1 MEQEA
6 PAGWE
11 FFDSVD
17 FPTDHID
24 DPMGRPRVRHV
35 VTAVVV
41 GHEGAAWLPRLSEA
55 LWALNPRPDRL
66 IAVDTGSTD
75 ETAELLAAM
84 PGVEPVVS
92 VSARTGFGVAVARGL
107 ETHGFAPIP
116 SAVGPYGDDGHMP
129 VVEWLWLLHDDCAP
143 APRALEQL
151 LLQATMSPKT
161 GVWGPKLR
169 LWPRDRELLEVGV
182 TTSLGGRRDT
192 GIENGELDQGQHD
205 QPRNVLAVSSAGML
219 VRRDV
224 WEALRGFDPRLPMFR
239 DDIDFGW
246 RASRA
251 GYQVGVAPDAV
262 VYHAQ
267 AAATGERALAGTRR
281 HAYQLDRAH
290 AYYTVL
296 ANAPGKLLPLLMLRF
311 LLGTLMRSVWFLLG
325 KTPSGAVD
333 EWTALLGTL
342 LAGGWTQARK
352 NRRKLDKVP
361 YEDIKGLFSRS
372 VHALRHNLEE
382 TTSTISERIREA
394 WADEPEEQVVTT
406 ARRAKSTARVA
417 VDQPRWR
424 RQLIRRPFL
433 VAWVVLAIGAVISAR
448 DLIGGGVLRSQLL
461 LPAHENLSALW
472 HAAAAAPP
480 GVTPPA
486 WLAQFWAFSAVLFGP
501 TGATNILL
509 LGAVPLAGLAAWAL
523 LRAFVVDRMARA
535 WGATAYGLAVFTNGA
550 ITQGR
555 LGTCVAAIVL
565 PLLGAAVHTVAR
577 RRRVV
582 VQGSWRAAWFAGICL
597 AVLIAFTPA
606 LGLLVAV
613 ILAVGGVFGLGWRR
627 QGRQLVFSVVL
638 GLLLVLPWT
647 IDLVRHP
654 WKLGQ
659 EAGGPPTTA
668 IGPGDSLPHLL
679 TGTPI
684 GAPTP
689 WWFAVPLILV
699 ALLSLLRSSR
709 QRYELLGWFAAL
721 AGLTGTLISSRLG
734 GGSGPLMFLMT
745 AGWVIAVAV
754 AWDSVGKSTE
764 IIVQG
769 VLGIVLLTSVVTAG
783 FWLVRGTDGPLWR
796 GPAQDLPAYLVSAQD
811 PPDDQSILV
820 VRKSPGGQMRFSL
833 VKDGGPRMGSLEAAP
848 TSAQSKPITDVLATL
863 GGGGSGEEGRQLAG
877 LAIDYVYLPGPV
889 DPTLQAT
896 LDSLPGLTRASADDG
911 DASWLV
917 DRSKIEGKTPL
928 VDQTHSVWRFF
939 GLLAWIIALVF
950 CLPTVRRTVAVPQG
964 THARRDPR

>member
-92 VSARTGFGVAVARGL
+92 VSARTGFGTAVARGL
-107 ETHGFAPIP
+107 EAVGFAPIP

-129 VVEWLWLLHDDCAP
+129 VIEWLWLLHDDCAP
-143 APRALEQL
+143 APKALEKL
-151 LLQATMSPKT
+151 LLQATISPDI

-182 TTSLGGRRDT
+182 STSLGGRRDT

-224 WEALRGFDPRLPMFR
+224 WEALHGFDPRLPMFR

-251 GYQVGVAPDAV
+251 GFQVGVAPDAV
-262 VYHAQ
+262 IYHAQ

-296 ANAPGKLLPLLMLRF
+296 ANAPGRLLPLLILRF
-311 LLGTLMRSVWFLLG
+311 LLGTVMRSVWFLLG

-352 NRRKLDKVP
+352 NRRNLDRVP
-361 YEDIKGLFSRS
+361 YDDIKGLFSRS

-382 TTSTISERIREA
+382 TTGTISERIREA

-417 VDQPRWR
+417 TDKPRWR

-433 VAWVVLAIGAVISAR
+433 VAWVFLAIGALISAR
-448 DLIGGGVLRSQLL
+448 SLIGGGVLRSHLL
-461 LPAHENLSALW
+461 LPVHESLGALW
-472 HAAAAAPP
+472 HAAASGPP

-486 WLAQFWAFSAVLFGP
+486 WLAQFWAFSTVMFGP
-501 TGATNILL
+501 TGAVNLLL
-509 LGAVPLAGLAAWAL
+509 LGAVPLAALAAWAM
-523 LRAFVVDRMARA
+523 LRAFVVDRVARA
-535 WGATAYGLAVFTNGA
+535 WGAVAYGLAVFTNGA
-550 ITQGR
+550 VTQGR

-582 VQGSWRAAWFAGICL
+582 VQGSWRAAWFAGICQ
-597 AVLIAFTPA
+597 AVLFAFTPA
-606 LGLLVAV
+606 LGLLISV
-613 ILAVGGVFGLGWRR
+613 ILVLGAVFGLGWRR

-647 IDLVRHP
+647 IQLVLHP
-654 WKLGQ
+654 SRLGQ
-659 EAGGPPTTA
+659 EAGGPPTA
-668 IGPGDSLPHLL
+668 AVGPGDSLQHLL

-684 GAPTP
+684 GGPTP
-689 WWFAVPLILV
+689 WWFAVPLIVV
-699 ALLSLLRSSR
+699 ALVSLLRQSR

-721 AGLTGTLISSRLG
+721 AGLAATLVASRLG

-745 AGWVIAVAV
+745 AGWVVAVAV

-764 IIVQG
+764 VIVQG
-769 VLGIVLLTSVVTAG
+769 VLGIVLVTTIVTGG
-783 FWLVRGTDGPLWR
+783 FWLVRGMDGPLWR
-796 GPAQDLPAYLVSAQD
+796 GPAQDLPAYLVSGQD
-811 PPDDQSILV
+811 PPENQSILV
-820 VRKSPGGQMRFSL
+820 VRKAPEGEMRFSL

-848 TSAQSKPITDVLATL
+848 TAAQTKPITDVLSTL
-863 GGGGSGEEGRQLAG
+863 GGGGTGEEGRQLAG
-877 LAIDYVYLPGPV
+877 LAIDYVYLPAPV
-889 DPTLQAT
+889 DLTLQST
-896 LDSLPGLTRASADDG
+896 LDSLPGLTRASANDN
-911 DASWLV
+911 DAAWQV
-917 DRSKIEGKTPL
+917 DRSKVPGASPL
-928 VDQTHSVWRFF
+928 QDQTHSLWRVL
-939 GLLAWIIALVF
+939 GLIGWIIALIF
-950 CLPTVRRTVAVPQG
+950 CLPTVRRTVAVPHG
-964 THARRDPR
+964 THARRDR

>member
-17 FPTDHID
+17 FPTGHTD

-92 VSARTGFGVAVARGL
+92 VSARTGFGAAVARGI
-107 ETHGFAPIP
+107 EAVGFAPIP

-143 APRALEQL
+143 APNALEKL
-151 LLQATMSPKT
+151 LLQATMSPGT

-192 GIENGELDQGQHD
+192 GIEAGELDQGQHD
-205 QPRNVLAVSSAGML
+205 QLRNVLAVSSAGML

-224 WEALRGFDPRLPMFR
+224 WEALHGFDPRLPMFR

-251 GYQVGVAPDAV
+251 GYKVGVAPDAV

-281 HAYQLDRAH
+281 HAYQLDRSH

-296 ANAPGKLLPLLMLRF
+296 ANAPAKLLPLLILRF
-311 LLGTLMRSVWFLLG
+311 LLGTIVRSVWFIIG

-352 NRRKLDKVP
+352 NRRSLDRVP
-361 YEDIKGLFSRS
+361 YDDIKGLFTRS

-433 VAWVVLAIGAVISAR
+433 VAWVFLALGSFVAAR
-448 DLIGGGVLRSQLL
+448 SLIGSGVLRSNLL
-461 LPAHENLSALW
+461 LPPHESLGSLW

-480 GVTPPA
+480 DVTPPA
-486 WLAQFWAFSAVLFGP
+486 WLAQFWAFSTVMFGP
-501 TGATNILL
+501 SGATNLLL

-523 LRAFVVDRMARA
+523 LRAFVVDRVARA
-535 WGATAYGLAVFTNGA
+535 WGASAYGLAVFTNGA
-550 ITQGR
+550 ISQGR

-582 VQGSWRAAWFAGICL
+582 IQGSWRAAWFAGICQ
-597 AVLIAFTPA
+597 AVLFAFTPA
-606 LGLLVAV
+606 LGLLVSLSLVLGAV
-613 ILAVGGVFGLGWRR
+613 LGLGWRR

-647 IDLVRHP
+647 IELVLHP
-654 WKLGQ
+654 SRLGQ
-659 EAGGPPTTA
+659 EAGGPPTA
-668 IGPGDSLPHLL
+668 AVGPGDSLPHLL

-684 GAPTP
+684 GAPVP
-689 WWFAVPLILV
+689 WWVVVPLILV
-699 ALLSLLRSSR
+699 ALLSLLRESR

-721 AGLTGTLISSRLG
+721 SGLAATLVASRLG

-745 AGWVIAVAV
+745 AGWIIAVTV
-754 AWDSVGKSTE
+754 AWDSVGRSTQL
-764 IIVQG
+764 IVQG
-769 VLGIVLLTSVVTAG
+769 VLGVVLVTTLVTAG
-783 FWLVRGTDGPLWR
+783 FWLVRGADGPLWR
-796 GPAQDLPAYLVSAQD
+796 GPAQDLPAYLISAQD
-811 PPDDQSILV
+811 PPQDASILV
-820 VRKSPGGQMRFSL
+820 VRKDASSPMRYSL

-848 TSAQSKPITDVLATL
+848 KPEQAEPITDVLSTL
-863 GGGGSGEEGRQLAG
+863 GGGGTGEEGRQLAG
-877 LAIDYVYLPGPV
+877 LAIDYVYLPAPV

-896 LDSLPGLTRASADDG
+896 LDSLPGLTRASAADG
-911 DASWLV
+911 DAAWLV
-917 DRSKIEGKTPL
+917 DRSENKGTTPL
-928 VDQTHSVWRFF
+928 VDETHSVWRVL
-939 GLLAWIIALVF
+939 GIIAWIIALIF
-950 CLPTVRRTVAVPQG
+950 CLPTVRRTVAVPHG
-964 THARRDPR
+964 THARRDR

>member
-1 MEQEA
+1 
-6 PAGWE
+6 
-11 FFDSVD
+11 
-17 FPTDHID
+17 
-24 DPMGRPRVRHV
+24 
-35 VTAVVV
+35 
-41 GHEGAAWLPRLSEA
+41 
-55 LWALNPRPDRL
+55 
-66 IAVDTGSTD
+66 
-75 ETAELLAAM
+75 
-84 PGVEPVVS
+84 
-92 VSARTGFGVAVARGL
+92 
-107 ETHGFAPIP
+107 
-116 SAVGPYGDDGHMP
+116 
-129 VVEWLWLLHDDCAP
+129 
-143 APRALEQL
+143 
-151 LLQATMSPKT
+151 
-161 GVWGPKLR
+161 
-169 LWPRDRELLEVGV
+169 
-182 TTSLGGRRDT
+182 
-192 GIENGELDQGQHD
+192 
-205 QPRNVLAVSSAGML
+205 ML

-224 WEALRGFDPRLPMFR
+224 WEALHGFDPRLPMFR

-251 GYQVGVAPDAV
+251 GYRVGVAPDAV

-281 HAYQLDRAH
+281 HAYQLDRSH

-296 ANAPGKLLPLLMLRF
+296 ANAPGKLLPLLILRF
-311 LLGTLMRSVWFLLG
+311 LLGTILRSVWFLLG

-352 NRRKLDKVP
+352 DRRSLDRVP
-361 YEDIKGLFSRS
+361 YDDIKSLFSRS

-433 VAWVVLAIGAVISAR
+433 IAWVFLALGAVVAAR
-448 DLIGGGVLRSQLL
+448 SLIGGGVLRSNLL
-461 LPAHENLSALW
+461 LPPHETLGALW
-472 HAAAAAPP
+472 HAASAAPP

-486 WLAQFWAFSAVLFGP
+486 WLGQFWAFSTVMFGP
-501 TGATNILL
+501 SGATNLLL
-509 LGAVPLAGLAAWAL
+509 LGAVPLAGLAAWVL
-523 LRAFVVDRMARA
+523 LRAFVVDRVARA
-535 WGATAYGLAVFTNGA
+535 WGASAYGLAVFTNGA

-577 RRRVV
+577 RRRVII
-582 VQGSWRAAWFAGICL
+582 QGSWRAAWFAGICQ
-597 AVLIAFTPA
+597 AVLFAFTPA
-606 LGLLVAV
+606 LGLLVSVSLVLGA
-613 ILAVGGVFGLGWRR
+613 LVGHGSRR
-627 QGRQLVFSVVL
+627 QTRQLVFSVVL

-647 IDLVRHP
+647 IQLVLHP
-654 WKLGQ
+654 SRLGQ
-659 EAGGPPTTA
+659 EAGGPPTAA

-689 WWFAVPLILV
+689 WWFVVPLILV
-699 ALLSLLRSSR
+699 ALISLLRESR

-721 AGLTGTLISSRLG
+721 AGLAATLVASRLG

-745 AGWVIAVAV
+745 AGWIVAVTV
-754 AWDSVGKSTE
+754 AWDSVGRTTE

-769 VLGIVLLTSVVTAG
+769 VLGIVLVTTIVTAG
-783 FWLVRGTDGPLWR
+783 FWLVRGADGPLWR
-796 GPAQDLPAYLVSAQD
+796 GPAQDLPAYLISAQG
-811 PPDDQSILV
+811 PPEDASILV
-820 VRKSPGGQMRFSL
+820 VRKDPNSPMRYSL

-848 TSAQSKPITDVLATL
+848 KPEQTKPITEVLSTL
-863 GGGGSGEEGRQLAG
+863 GGGGTGEEGRQLAG
-877 LAIDYVYLPGPV
+877 LAIDYVYLPAPV

-911 DASWLV
+911 DAAWLV
-917 DRSKIEGKTPL
+917 DRSTIEGSTPL
-928 VDQTHSVWRFF
+928 TDDTHDVWRIL
-939 GLLAWIIALVF
+939 GLIGWIIALVF
-950 CLPTVRRTVAVPQG
+950 CLPTVRRTVAVPHG
-964 THARRDPR
+964 THARRDR

>member
-75 ETAELLAAM
+75 ETAELLASM

-92 VSARTGFGVAVARGL
+92 LSARTGFGTAVARGV
-107 ETHGFAPIP
+107 ETVGFAPIP
-116 SAVGPYGDDGHMP
+116 SPYGPYGDDAHMP

-143 APRALEQL
+143 APKALEKL
-151 LLQATMSPKT
+151 LLQATIAPEV
-161 GVWGPKLR
+161 GIWGPKLR
-169 LWPRDRELLEVGV
+169 LWPRDRDLLEVGV

-192 GIENGELDQGQHD
+192 GIEIGELDQGQHD
-205 QPRNVLAVSSAGML
+205 QPRSVLAVSSAGML

-224 WEALRGFDPRLPMFR
+224 WESLKGFDPRLPMFR

-251 GYQVGVAPDAV
+251 GFQVGVAPDAV

-296 ANAPGKLLPLLMLRF
+296 ANAPGKLLPILILRF
-311 LLGTLMRSVWFLLG
+311 LLGTILRSVWFLIG

-352 NRRKLDKVP
+352 DRRNLDKVP
-361 YEDIKGLFSRS
+361 YDEIKGLFSRS

-406 ARRAKSTARVA
+406 ARRAKTTARVA

-424 RQLIRRPFL
+424 RQLMRRPFL
-433 VAWVVLAIGAVISAR
+433 VAWVVLALGTFIAAR
-448 DLIGGGVLRSQLL
+448 SLIGSGVLRSNLL
-461 LPAHENLSALW
+461 LPAHENLAALW
-472 HAAAAAPP
+472 HAAASAPP

-486 WLAQFWAFSAVLFGP
+486 WLAQFWAFSTVMFGP
-501 TGATNILL
+501 SGATNVLL
-509 LGAVPLAGLAAWAL
+509 LGAIPLAALAAWAL
-523 LRAFVVDRMARA
+523 LRAFIVNRGARA
-535 WGATAYGLAVFTNGA
+535 WGATAYGIAVFTNGA

-555 LGTCVAAIVL
+555 IGTVVAAIVL
-565 PLLGAAVHTVAR
+565 PLLGAAAHTVAR

-582 VQGSWRAAWFAGICL
+582 IQGSWRAAWFAGICQAIL
-597 AVLIAFTPA
+597 FAFTPA
-606 LGLLVAV
+606 IGLLVAV
-613 ILAVGGVFGLGWRR
+613 TLAVGGVLGLGWRR

-647 IDLVRHP
+647 IQLVLHP
-654 WKLGQ
+654 SLLGQ
-659 EAGGPPTTA
+659 EAGGRPTTA

-679 TGTPI
+679 TGTPV
-684 GAPTP
+684 GGPTP

-699 ALLSLLRSSR
+699 ALVSLLRESR
-709 QRYELLGWFAAL
+709 QRYELLGWFVAL
-721 AGLTGTLISSRLG
+721 VGLVGTLVASRLG

-745 AGWVIAVAV
+745 AGWVIAIAV
-754 AWDSVGKSTE
+754 AWDSIGKTSE
-764 IIVQG
+764 LLVQA
-769 VLGIVLLTSVVTAG
+769 VLGIVLVTTIATAG
-783 FWLVRGTDGPLWR
+783 FWLVRGVDGPLWR
-796 GPAQDLPAYLVSAQD
+796 GPVQDLPAYLVSAQD
-811 PPDDQSILV
+811 APTNDSILV
-820 VRKSPGGQMRFSL
+820 VRKAPGGPMRYSL
-833 VKDGGPRMGSLEAAP
+833 VKDGGPRMGSVEAAP
-848 TSAQSKPITDVLATL
+848 KPAQVKPITDVLSTL
-863 GGGGSGEEGRQLAG
+863 GGGGSGEEGRQLAA
-877 LAIDYVYLPGPV
+877 LAVDYVYLPAPV
-889 DPTLQAT
+889 DPTLQST
-896 LDSLPGLTRASADDG
+896 LDSLPGLTRASANEG

-917 DRSKIEGKTPL
+917 DRSNGDGKSPL
-928 VDQTHSVWRFF
+928 GDVTHTLWRIL
-939 GLLAWIIALVF
+939 GLIAWIIALIF
-950 CLPTVRRTVAVPQG
+950 CLPTVRRTVAVPHG
-964 THARRDPR
+964 THARRDR

>member
-75 ETAELLAAM
+75 ETAELLASM

-92 VSARTGFGVAVARGL
+92 VSARTGFGTAVARGV
-107 ETHGFAPIP
+107 ETVGFAPIP
-116 SAVGPYGDDGHMP
+116 SPYGPYGDDGHMP

-143 APRALEQL
+143 APKALEKL
-151 LLQATMSPKT
+151 LLQATIAPEV
-161 GVWGPKLR
+161 GIWGPKLR
-169 LWPRDRELLEVGV
+169 LWPRDRDLLEVGV

-224 WEALRGFDPRLPMFR
+224 WESLKGFDPRLPMFR

-251 GYQVGVAPDAV
+251 GFQVGVAPDAV

-296 ANAPGKLLPLLMLRF
+296 ANAPGKLLSILILRF
-311 LLGTLMRSVWFLLG
+311 LLGTILRSVWFLIG

-352 NRRKLDKVP
+352 DRRNLDKVP
-361 YEDIKGLFSRS
+361 YDDIKGLFSRS

-406 ARRAKSTARVA
+406 ARRAKTTARVA

-424 RQLIRRPFL
+424 RQLMRRPFL
-433 VAWVVLAIGAVISAR
+433 VAWVVLALGTFIAAR
-448 DLIGGGVLRSQLL
+448 SLIGSGVLRSNLL
-461 LPAHENLSALW
+461 LPAHENLAALW
-472 HAAAAAPP
+472 HAAASAPT

-486 WLAQFWAFSAVLFGP
+486 WLGQFWALSAVMFGP
-501 TGATNILL
+501 SGATNVLL
-509 LGAVPLAGLAAWAL
+509 LGAIPLAALAAWAL
-523 LRAFVVDRMARA
+523 LRAFIVDRGARA
-535 WGATAYGLAVFTNGA
+535 WGASAYGIAVFTNGA

-555 LGTCVAAIVL
+555 IGTVVAAIML

-582 VQGSWRAAWFAGICL
+582 IQGSWRAAWFAGICQAIL
-597 AVLIAFTPA
+597 FAFTPA
-606 LGLLVAV
+606 IGLIVAV
-613 ILAVGGVFGLGWRR
+613 TLAVGGVLGLGWRR

-638 GLLLVLPWT
+638 GLVLVLPWT
-647 IDLVRHP
+647 IQLVLHP
-654 WKLGQ
+654 SLLGQ
-659 EAGGPPTTA
+659 EAGGRPTTA
-668 IGPGDSLPHLL
+668 VGPGDSLPHLL
-679 TGTPI
+679 TGTPV
-684 GAPTP
+684 GGPTP
-689 WWFAVPLILV
+689 WWFAIPLILV
-699 ALLSLLRSSR
+699 ALVSLLRESR
-709 QRYELLGWFAAL
+709 QRYELLGWFVAL
-721 AGLTGTLISSRLG
+721 VGLIGTLVSSRLG

-745 AGWVIAVAV
+745 AGWVIAVTV
-754 AWDSVGKSTE
+754 AWDSVGKTSDVL
-764 IIVQG
+764 IQG
-769 VLGIVLLTSVVTAG
+769 VLGVVLVTTIVTAG
-783 FWLVRGTDGPLWR
+783 FWLVRGVDGPLWR
-796 GPAQDLPAYLVSAQD
+796 GSAQDLPAYLISAQG
-811 PPDDQSILV
+811 PPTNDSILV
-820 VRKSPGGQMRFSL
+820 VRKAPGSPMRYSL
-833 VKDGGPRMGSLEAAP
+833 VKDGGPRMGSVEAAP
-848 TSAQSKPITDVLATL
+848 KPEQVKPITDVLSTL
-863 GGGGSGEEGRQLAG
+863 GGGGSGEEGRQLAA
-877 LAIDYVYLPGPV
+877 LAVDYVYLPAPV
-889 DPTLQAT
+889 DPTLQST
-896 LDSLPGLTRASADDG
+896 LDSLPGLTRASANEG

-917 DRSKIEGKTPL
+917 DRSNGEGKSPL
-928 VDQTHSVWRFF
+928 GEVTHNLWRIL
-939 GLLAWIIALVF
+939 GLIAWIIALIF
-950 CLPTVRRTVAVPQG
+950 CLPTVRRTVAVPHG
-964 THARRDPR
+964 THARRDR

>member
-17 FPTDHID
+17 FPTDHTD

-92 VSARTGFGVAVARGL
+92 VSARTGFGTAVARGI
-107 ETHGFAPIP
+107 EAVGFAPIP
-116 SAVGPYGDDGHMP
+116 SAVGPYGDDRHMP
-129 VVEWLWLLHDDCAP
+129 VIEWLWLLHDDCAP
-143 APRALEQL
+143 APKALEKL
-151 LLQATMSPKT
+151 LLQATMAPDT

-205 QPRNVLAVSSAGML
+205 QLRNVLSVSSAGML

-224 WEALRGFDPRLPMFR
+224 WEALHGFDPRLPMFR
-239 DDIDFGW
+239 DDLDFGW

-251 GYQVGVAPDAV
+251 GFKVGVAPDAV

-281 HAYQLDRAH
+281 HAYQLDRSH

-296 ANAPGKLLPLLMLRF
+296 ANAPGKLLPLLILRF
-311 LLGTLMRSVWFLLG
+311 LLGTIMRSVWFLLG

-352 NRRKLDKVP
+352 DRRSIDRVP
-361 YEDIKGLFSRS
+361 YDDIKGLFSRS
-372 VHALRHNLEE
+372 VHALRQNLEE

-433 VAWVVLAIGAVISAR
+433 IAWVFLAIGAFVAAR
-448 DLIGGGVLRSQLL
+448 SLIGSGVLRSNLL
-461 LPAHENLSALW
+461 LPPHESLGALW

-486 WLAQFWAFSAVLFGP
+486 WLGQFWAFSTVMFGP
-501 TGATNILL
+501 SGATNLLL
-509 LGAVPLAGLAAWAL
+509 LGAVPLAGLSAWVL
-523 LRAFVVDRMARA
+523 LRSFVVDRVARA
-535 WGATAYGLAVFTNGA
+535 WGATAYGLAVFMNGA
-550 ITQGR
+550 VTQGR
-555 LGTCVAAIVL
+555 IGTCVAAIVL
-565 PLLGAAVHTVAR
+565 PLLGAAVHTIAR
-577 RRRVV
+577 RRRVII
-582 VQGSWRAAWFAGICL
+582 QGSWRAAWFAGICQ
-597 AVLIAFTPA
+597 AVLFAFTPA
-606 LGLLVAV
+606 LGLLVGVTLV
-613 ILAVGGVFGLGWRR
+613 IGGVLGLGWRR

-647 IDLVRHP
+647 IQLVLHP
-654 WKLGQ
+654 SRLGQ
-659 EAGGPPTTA
+659 EAGGPPTA
-668 IGPGDSLPHLL
+668 AVGPGDSLPHLL

-684 GAPTP
+684 GGPTP
-689 WWFAVPLILV
+689 WWFVVPLIVVALV
-699 ALLSLLRSSR
+699 ALLRESR

-721 AGLTGTLISSRLG
+721 AGLAATLIASRLG

-745 AGWVIAVAV
+745 AGWIVAVTV

-764 IIVQG
+764 ILVRG
-769 VLGIVLLTSVVTAG
+769 VLGVVLVTTIVTAG
-783 FWLVRGTDGPLWR
+783 FWMVRGADGPLWR
-796 GPAQDLPAYLVSAQD
+796 GTAQDLPAYLMSAQELPED
-811 PPDDQSILV
+811 ASILV
-820 VRKSPGGQMRFSL
+820 VRKDPSTPMRYSL
-833 VKDGGPRMGSLEAAP
+833 VQDGGPRMGSLEAAP
-848 TSAQSKPITDVLATL
+848 KPEQTKPITEVLSTL
-863 GGGGSGEEGRQLAG
+863 GGGGTGEEGRQLAG
-877 LAIDYVYLPGPV
+877 LAIDYVYLPAPV

-896 LDSLPGLTRASADDG
+896 LDSLPGLTRASAADG
-911 DASWLV
+911 DAAWLV
-917 DRSKIEGKTPL
+917 DRSDIEGTSPL
-928 VDQTHSVWRFF
+928 NDVTHSLWRVL
-939 GLLAWIIALVF
+939 GLIGWIIALVF
-950 CLPTVRRTVAVPQG
+950 CLPTVRRTVAVPHG
-964 THARRDPR
+964 THARRDR

>member
-66 IAVDTGSTD
+66 IAIDTGSTD
-75 ETAELLAAM
+75 ETAELLASM

-92 VSARTGFGVAVARGL
+92 VSARTGFGTAVARGV
-107 ETHGFAPIP
+107 ESVGFAPIP
-116 SAVGPYGDDGHMP
+116 SPYGPYGDDGQIP

-143 APRALEQL
+143 APKALEKL
-151 LLQATMSPKT
+151 LLQATITPDV
-161 GVWGPKLR
+161 GIWGPKLR
-169 LWPRDRELLEVGV
+169 LWPRDRDLLEVGV

-224 WEALRGFDPRLPMFR
+224 WESLKGFDPRLPMFR

-251 GYQVGVAPDAV
+251 GIQVAVAPDAV

-296 ANAPGKLLPLLMLRF
+296 ANAPGKLLPLLILRF
-311 LLGTLMRSVWFLLG
+311 LFGTILRSVWFLIG

-352 NRRKLDKVP
+352 DRRNLDQVP
-361 YEDIKGLFSRS
+361 YDDIKGLFSRS
-372 VHALRHNLEE
+372 VNALRHNLEE
-382 TTSTISERIREA
+382 TTGTISERIREA

-424 RQLIRRPFL
+424 RQLMRRPFL
-433 VAWVVLAIGAVISAR
+433 VAWAVLALGTFIAGRS
-448 DLIGGGVLRSQLL
+448 LIGSGVLRSNLL
-461 LPAHENLSALW
+461 LPAHESLATLW
-472 HAAAAAPP
+472 HAAASAPV

-486 WLAQFWAFSAVLFGP
+486 WLAQFWALSAVMFGP
-501 TGATNILL
+501 S
-509 LGAVPLAGLAAWAL
+509 GAVSVLLIGAIPLAALSAWAL
-523 LRAFVVDRMARA
+523 LRAFIVNRGARA
-535 WGATAYGLAVFTNGA
+535 WGASAYGIAVFTNGA

-555 LGTCVAAIVL
+555 LGTVVAAIVL

-582 VQGSWRAAWFAGICL
+582 IQGSWRAAWFAAICQAIL
-597 AVLIAFTPA
+597 FAFTPA

-613 ILAVGGVFGLGWRR
+613 TLVVGGVLGLGWRR
-627 QGRQLVFSVVL
+627 QGRQLVFSTVL

-647 IDLVRHP
+647 IQLVLHP
-654 WKLGQ
+654 SLLGQ
-659 EAGGPPTTA
+659 EAGGQPTTA

-679 TGTPI
+679 TGTPM
-684 GAPTP
+684 GGPTP
-689 WWFAVPLILV
+689 WWFAVPLIVV
-699 ALLSLLRSSR
+699 ALVSLLRESR

-721 AGLTGTLISSRLG
+721 AGLVGTLVASRLG

-745 AGWVIAVAV
+745 AGWVVAVTV
-754 AWDSVGKSTE
+754 AWDSVGKTSD
-764 IIVQG
+764 IVVQA
-769 VLGIVLLTSVVTAG
+769 VLGVVLVTTIVTGG
-783 FWLVRGTDGPLWR
+783 FWLVRGSDGPLWR
-796 GPAQDLPAYLVSAQD
+796 GPVQDLPAYLVSAQG
-811 PPDDQSILV
+811 PPTNDSILV
-820 VRKSPGGQMRFSL
+820 VRKTTGGPTRFTL
-833 VKDGGPRMGSLEAAP
+833 VKDGGPRMGSVEAAP
-848 TSAQSKPITDVLATL
+848 KPEQIKPITDVLSTL
-863 GGGGSGEEGRQLAG
+863 GGGGSGEEGRQLAA
-877 LAIDYVYLPGPV
+877 LAVDYVYLPAPV
-889 DPTLQAT
+889 DATLQST
-896 LDSLPGLTRASADDG
+896 LDSLPGLTRASANEG

-917 DRSKIEGKTPL
+917 DRSTGEGKSPL
-928 VDQTHSVWRFF
+928 SDVTHNLWRVL
-939 GLLAWIIALVF
+939 GLIAWIIALIF
-950 CLPTVRRTVAVPQG
+950 CLPTVRRTVAVPHG
-964 THARRDPR
+964 THARRDR

>member
-17 FPTDHID
+17 FPTDHTD
-24 DPMGRPRVRHV
+24 DPMGRPRIRHV

-92 VSARTGFGVAVARGL
+92 VSARTGFGTAVARGI
-107 ETHGFAPIP
+107 EAAGFAPIP

-143 APRALEQL
+143 APKALEKL
-151 LLQATMSPKT
+151 LLEATMSPGT

-205 QPRNVLAVSSAGML
+205 QLRNVLAVSSAGML

-224 WEALRGFDPRLPMFR
+224 WEALHGFDPRLPMFR

-251 GYQVGVAPDAV
+251 GYKVGVAPDAV

-281 HAYQLDRAH
+281 HAYQLDRSH

-296 ANAPGKLLPLLMLRF
+296 ANAPGKLLPLLILRF
-311 LLGTLMRSVWFLLG
+311 LLGTILRSVWFLLG

-342 LAGGWTQARK
+342 PAGGWTQARR
-352 NRRKLDKVP
+352 NRRSLDRVP
-361 YEDIKGLFSRS
+361 YDDIKPLFSRS

-406 ARRAKSTARVA
+406 ARRAKSTTRVA

-433 VAWVVLAIGAVISAR
+433 IAWVFLAIGAVVAAR
-448 DLIGGGVLRSQLL
+448 SLIGGGVLRSSLL
-461 LPAHENLSALW
+461 LPPHETLGALW

-486 WLAQFWAFSAVLFGP
+486 WLGQFWAFSTVMFGP
-501 TGATNILL
+501 SGAMNLLL

-523 LRAFVVDRMARA
+523 LRAFVVDRAARA
-535 WGATAYGLAVFTNGA
+535 WGASAYGLAVFTNGA

-555 LGTCVAAIVL
+555 IGTCVAAIVL

-577 RRRVV
+577 RRRVII
-582 VQGSWRAAWFAGICL
+582 QGSWRAAWFAGICQ
-597 AVLIAFTPA
+597 AVLFAFTPA
-606 LGLLVAV
+606 LGLLVSV
-613 ILAVGGVFGLGWRR
+613 ILVIGGALGLGWRR

-647 IDLVRHP
+647 IELVLNP
-654 WKLGQ
+654 WRLGQ
-659 EAGGPPTTA
+659 EAGGPPTA
-668 IGPGDSLPHLL
+668 AVGPGDSIPHLL

-689 WWFAVPLILV
+689 WWLVVPLILV
-699 ALLSLLRSSR
+699 ALLSLLRESR

-721 AGLTGTLISSRLG
+721 AGLAGTLVASRLG

-745 AGWVIAVAV
+745 AGWIVAVTV
-754 AWDSVGKSTE
+754 AWDSVGRSTE

-769 VLGIVLLTSVVTAG
+769 VLGIVLVTSIVTAG
-783 FWLVRGTDGPLWR
+783 FWLVRGADGPLWR
-796 GPAQDLPAYLVSAQD
+796 GPAQDLPAYLISAQD
-811 PPDDQSILV
+811 PPQDASILV
-820 VRKSPGGQMRFSL
+820 VRKDSGSPMRYSL
-833 VKDGGPRMGSLEAAP
+833 VKDGGPRMGSLETAP
-848 TSAQSKPITDVLATL
+848 TAEQSKPVTEVLSTL
-863 GGGGSGEEGRQLAG
+863 GGGGTGEEGRQLAG
-877 LAIDYVYLPGPV
+877 LAIDYVYLPAPV

-896 LDSLPGLTRASADDG
+896 LDSLPGLTRASAAEG
-911 DASWLV
+911 DAAWLV
-917 DRSKIEGKTPL
+917 NRSEIDGSSPL
-928 VDQTHSVWRFF
+928 TDVTHSVWRVL
-939 GLLAWIIALVF
+939 GLIAWLIALVF
-950 CLPTVRRTVAVPQG
+950 CLPTVRRTVAVPHG
-964 THARRDPR
+964 THARRDR

>member
-1 MEQEA
+1 MEPEA
-6 PAGWE
+6 PAGWD
-11 FFDSVD
+11 FFDAVD
-17 FPTDHID
+17 FPTDLTN
-24 DPMGRPRVRHV
+24 DPMGRAPVRHV

-41 GHEGAAWLPRLSEA
+41 GHEGAAWLPRLTEA
-55 LWALNPRPDRL
+55 LWALGRRPERL

-75 ETAELLAAM
+75 DTAELLATM
-84 PGVEPVVS
+84 PAVEPIVS
-92 VSARTGFGVAVARGL
+92 LSARSGFGTAVARGL
-107 ETHGFAPIP
+107 EAVGFAPVP

-143 APRALEQL
+143 APKALEHL
-151 LLQATMSPKT
+151 LLQATLNPET

-192 GIENGELDQGQHD
+192 GIEPGELDQGQHD
-205 QPRNVLAVSSAGML
+205 QGRNVLAVSSAGML

-224 WEALRGFDPRLPMFR
+224 WESLKGFDPRLPMFR

-251 GYQVGVAPDAV
+251 GFKVGVAPDAV

-296 ANAPGKLLPLLMLRF
+296 ANAPGKLLPLLILRF
-311 LLGTLMRSVWFLLG
+311 LLGTMIRSLWFVLG

-333 EWTALLGTL
+333 EWTALLGTV

-352 NRRKLDKVP
+352 DRRNLDRVP
-361 YEDIKGLFSRS
+361 YDDIKTLFARS

-382 TTSTISERIREA
+382 TGSTISERIREA

-433 VAWVVLAIGAVISAR
+433 AAWAFLALGAIVAAR
-448 DLIGGGVLRSQLL
+448 SLIGGGVLRSALL
-461 LPAHENLSALW
+461 LPPHQSLGSLW
-472 HAAAAAPP
+472 HAAAAAPD

-486 WLAQFWAFSAVLFGP
+486 WLGQFWALSTITFGP
-501 TGATNILL
+501 SGATNVLL
-509 LGAVPLAGLAAWAL
+509 LGAIPLAALAAWSL
-523 LRAFVVDRMARA
+523 LRAFVVDRVARA
-535 WGATAYGLAVFTNGA
+535 WGASAYGLAVFTNGA
-550 ITQGR
+550 ISQGR

-582 VQGSWRAAWFAGICL
+582 VQGSWRAAWFAGICQ
-597 AVLIAFTPA
+597 AVLFAFTPA
-606 LGLLVAV
+606 LGLLVAIALV
-613 ILAVGGVFGLGWRR
+613 AAALLGLGWRR
-627 QGRQLVFSVVL
+627 QGRQLVFSVLL

-647 IDLVRHP
+647 IELVLHP
-654 WKLGQ
+654 SRLGQ
-659 EAGGPPTTA
+659 EAGGPPTSA
-668 IGPGDSLPHLL
+668 VGPGDSIARLL
-679 TGTPI
+679 TGTPV
-684 GAPTP
+684 GAPAP

-699 ALLSLLRSSR
+699 ALLALTRESR

-721 AGLTGTLISSRLG
+721 SGLVGTLVASRLG
-734 GGSGPLMFLMT
+734 GGSGPLMFLMV
-745 AGWVIAVAV
+745 AGWIVAVTV

-764 IIVQG
+764 LIVRG
-769 VLGIVLLTSVVTAG
+769 VLGLVLVATVVTAG
-783 FWLVRGTDGPLWR
+783 FWLVRGVDGPLRR
-796 GPAQDLPAYLVSAQD
+796 GPEQDLPAYLISSQG
-811 PPDDQSILV
+811 PPQHASILV
-820 VRKSPGGQMRFSL
+820 VRKEPGSAMRFSL

-848 TSAQSKPITDVLATL
+848 SAQQTKPITDVLSAL
-863 GGGGSGEEGRQLAG
+863 GGGGTGEEGRQLAS
-877 LAIDYVYLPGPV
+877 LAVDYIYLPAPV
-889 DPTLQAT
+889 DPALTST
-896 LDSLPGLTRASADDG
+896 LDSLPGLTRASAESD
-911 DASWLV
+911 DASWLI
-917 DRSKIEGKTPL
+917 DRSKIEGSTPL
-928 VDQTHSVWRFF
+928 HDTVHNLWRIL
-939 GLLAWIIALVF
+939 GIIAWIIALIS
-950 CLPTVRRTVAVPQG
+950 CMPTARRTVAVPHG
-964 THARRDPR
+964 THARRSR

>member
-1 MEQEA
+1 MESEA

-11 FFDSVD
+11 FFDAVD
-17 FPTDHID
+17 FPTDPTD
-24 DPMGRPRVRHV
+24 DPLGRARIRHV

-41 GHEGAAWLPRLSEA
+41 GHEGAAWLPRLTEA
-55 LWALNPRPDRL
+55 LWALERRPERL

-75 ETAELLAAM
+75 ETAELLAEM
-84 PGVEPVVS
+84 PGVEPVVGL
-92 VSARTGFGVAVARGL
+92 SARSGFGTAVTRGL
-107 ETHGFAPIP
+107 ETVGFAPIP
-116 SAVGPYGDDGHMP
+116 SSVGPYGDDGLAT

-143 APRALEQL
+143 APKALEQL
-151 LLQATMSPKT
+151 LLQATLSPET

-224 WEALRGFDPRLPMFR
+224 WESLHGFDPKLPMFR

-251 GYQVGVAPDAV
+251 GFKVAVAPDAV

-296 ANAPGKLLPLLMLRF
+296 ANAPRKLLPLLVLRF
-311 LLGTLMRSVWFLLG
+311 LLGTFIRSVWFLLG

-333 EWTALLGTL
+333 EWTALMGTL

-352 NRRKLDKVP
+352 DRRRLDKVS
-361 YEDIKGLFSRS
+361 YESIKPLFSRS

-382 TTSTISERIREA
+382 TGSTISERLREA
-394 WADEPEEQVVTT
+394 WADEPEEQVVTS

-417 VDQPRWR
+417 QDQPRWR
-424 RQLIRRPFL
+424 RQIIRRPFL
-433 VAWVVLAIGAVISAR
+433 VAWVFLFLGAFVAAR
-448 DLIGGGVLRSQLL
+448 SLIGGGVLRSNLL
-461 LPAHENLSALW
+461 LPAHETLGSLW

-486 WLAQFWAFSAVLFGP
+486 WLGQFWALSTVTFGP
-501 TGATNILL
+501 TGATNVVL
-509 LGAVPLAGLAAWAL
+509 LGAIPLAALSAWVL
-523 LRAFVVDRMARA
+523 LRAFVVDRVARA
-535 WGATAYGLAVFTNGA
+535 WGASAYGLAVFTNGA
-550 ITQGR
+550 ISQGR

-582 VQGSWRAAWFAGICL
+582 IQGSWRAAWFAGICQ
-597 AVLIAFTPA
+597 AVLFAFTPA
-606 LGLLVAV
+606 LGLLVGITLVAGA
-613 ILAVGGVFGLGWRR
+613 LLGLGWRR

-638 GLLLVLPWT
+638 GMLLVLPWT
-647 IDLVRHP
+647 IELILHP
-654 WKLGQ
+654 SRLGQ
-659 EAGGPPTTA
+659 EAGGPPTA
-668 IGPGDSLPHLL
+668 AVGPGDSIANLL
-679 TGTPI
+679 TGTPV

-699 ALLSLLRSSR
+699 ALLALTRRSR
-709 QRYELLGWFAAL
+709 QRYEVLGWFAAL
-721 AGLTGTLISSRLG
+721 SGMVGTLVASRLG

-745 AGWVIAVAV
+745 AGWIIAVTV
-754 AWDSVGKSTE
+754 AWDAVGKSRA
-764 IIVQG
+764 ILVQS
-769 VLGIVLLTSVVTAG
+769 VLAVVLVATIVTAG
-783 FWLVRGTDGPLWR
+783 FWLVRGADDPLRR
-796 GPAQDLPAYLVSAQD
+796 GPEQDLPAYLMSAQG
-811 PPDDQSILV
+811 PPENASILV
-820 VRKSPGGQMRFSL
+820 VRKDLDNPMRFSL
-833 VKDGGPRMGSLEAAP
+833 VRNGGPRMGSLEAAP
-848 TSAQSKPITDVLATL
+848 TAEQTQPITDILSTL
-863 GGGGSGEEGRQLAG
+863 GGGGTGEEGRQFAA
-877 LAIDYVYLPGPV
+877 LAIDYVYLPAPV
-889 DPTLQAT
+889 DPTLMST
-896 LDSLPGLTRASADDG
+896 LDSLPGLTRASAEAD

-917 DRSKIEGKTPL
+917 DRSTIEGKVPL
-928 VDQTHSVWRFF
+928 QDDVRSLWRVL
-939 GLLAWIIALVF
+939 GIIAWLIALVS
-950 CLPTVRRTVAVPQG
+950 CLPTARRTVAVPHG
-964 THARRDPR
+964 THARRAS

>member
-75 ETAELLAAM
+75 DTAELLAAM

-92 VSARTGFGVAVARGL
+92 VSARTGYGVAVARGL
-107 ETHGFAPIP
+107 EAVGFAPIP

-143 APRALEQL
+143 APKALEKL
-151 LLQATMSPKT
+151 LLQATISPGT

-182 TTSLGGRRDT
+182 STSLGGRRDT
-192 GIENGELDQGQHD
+192 GIETGELDQGQHD
-205 QPRNVLAVSSAGML
+205 QPRTVLAVSSAGML

-224 WEALRGFDPRLPMFR
+224 WDALHGFDPRLPMFR

-251 GYQVGVAPDAV
+251 GFQVGVAPDAV

-296 ANAPGKLLPLLMLRF
+296 ANAPGRLLPLLILRF
-311 LLGTLMRSVWFLLG
+311 LFGTVLRSVWFLLG

-352 NRRKLDKVP
+352 NRRNLDRVA
-361 YEDIKGLFSRS
+361 YDDIKGLFSRS
-372 VHALRHNLEE
+372 VNALRHNLEE
-382 TTSTISERIREA
+382 TTTTISERIREA

-433 VAWVVLAIGAVISAR
+433 VAWVFLAIGALIAGRS
-448 DLIGGGVLRSQLL
+448 LIGGGVLRSSLL
-461 LPAHENLSALW
+461 LPAHESLGALW
-472 HAAAAAPP
+472 HAAASAPP

-486 WLAQFWAFSAVLFGP
+486 WLAQFWAFSTVMFGP
-501 TGATNILL
+501 SGAANLLL
-509 LGAVPLAGLAAWAL
+509 LGAVPLAALAAWTL
-523 LRAFVVDRMARA
+523 LRSFVVDRVARA
-535 WGATAYGLAVFTNGA
+535 WGAAAYGIAVFTNGA

-555 LGTCVAAIVL
+555 IGTCVAAIVL
-565 PLLGAAVHTVAR
+565 PLLGAAVHTIAR

-582 VQGSWRAAWFAGICL
+582 IQGSWRAAWFAGICQ
-597 AVLIAFTPA
+597 AVLFAFTPA
-606 LGLLVAV
+606 LGLLVSVLLVVGAV
-613 ILAVGGVFGLGWRR
+613 IGLGWRR
-627 QGRQLVFSVVL
+627 QSRQLVFSVVL

-647 IDLVRHP
+647 IQLVLHP
-654 WKLGQ
+654 SRLGQ
-659 EAGGPPTTA
+659 EAGGPPTA
-668 IGPGDSLPHLL
+668 AVGPGDSLQHLL

-684 GAPTP
+684 GAPAP

-699 ALLSLLRSSR
+699 ALVSLLRESR

-721 AGLTGTLISSRLG
+721 AGLAGTLVASRLG

-745 AGWVIAVAV
+745 AGWIIAVAV
-754 AWDSVGKSTE
+754 AWDSVGKSTA

-769 VLGIVLLTSVVTAG
+769 VIGLVLVTTIVTAG
-783 FWLVRGTDGPLWR
+783 FWLVRGMDGPLWR
-796 GPAQDLPAYLVSAQD
+796 GPAQDLPAYLVSSQD
-811 PPDDQSILV
+811 PPDNESILV
-820 VRKSPGGQMRFSL
+820 VRKAPGGEMRFSL
-833 VKDGGPRMGSLEAAP
+833 VKNGGPRMGALEAAP
-848 TSAQSKPITDVLATL
+848 TAEQTKPIAEVLSTL
-863 GGGGSGEEGRQLAG
+863 GGGGTGEEGRQLAG
-877 LAIDYVYLPGPV
+877 LAVDYVYLPAPL
-889 DPTLQAT
+889 DPTLQST
-896 LDSLPGLTRASADDG
+896 LDSLPGLTRASAEDG

-917 DRSKIEGKTPL
+917 DRSKIEGTSPL
-928 VDQTHSVWRFF
+928 QDQTHTLWR
-939 GLLAWIIALVF
+939 LLGIIGWMIALIF
-950 CLPTVRRTVAVPQG
+950 CLPTVRRTVAVPHG
-964 THARRDPR
+964 THARRDR

>member
-1 MEQEA
+1 MESEA

-17 FPTDHID
+17 FPTDLTN
-24 DPMGRPRVRHV
+24 DPLGRAPIRHV

-41 GHEGAAWLPRLSEA
+41 GHEGAAWLPRLTEA
-55 LWALNPRPDRL
+55 LWALGRRPERL

-75 ETAELLAAM
+75 ETAELLATM
-84 PGVEPVVS
+84 PAVEPVVS
-92 VSARTGFGVAVARGL
+92 LSARTGFGTAVARGL
-107 ETHGFAPIP
+107 ETVGFAPVP

-143 APRALEQL
+143 APKALEQL
-151 LLQATMSPKT
+151 LLQATMAPDT

-169 LWPRDRELLEVGV
+169 MWPRDRELLEVGV
-182 TTSLGGRRDT
+182 STSLGGRRDT

-224 WEALRGFDPRLPMFR
+224 WESLRGFDPRLPMFR

-251 GYQVGVAPDAV
+251 GFKVGVAPDAV

-296 ANAPGKLLPLLMLRF
+296 ANAPGKLLPLLILRF
-311 LLGTLMRSVWFLLG
+311 LLGTFVRSVWFLIG

-352 NRRKLDKVP
+352 DRRRLDQVS
-361 YEDIKGLFSRS
+361 YESIKPLFSRS

-382 TTSTISERIREA
+382 TGSTITERLREA

-417 VDQPRWR
+417 QDQPRWR

-433 VAWVVLAIGAVISAR
+433 VAWAFLALGAFVAAR
-448 DLIGGGVLRSQLL
+448 SLIGGGVLRSALL
-461 LPAHENLSALW
+461 LPPHESLGSLW
-472 HAAAAAPP
+472 HAAAAAPA

-486 WLAQFWAFSAVLFGP
+486 WLAQFWALSTVTFGP
-501 TGATNILL
+501 SGATNLLL
-509 LGAVPLAGLAAWAL
+509 LGAIPLAALAAWAL
-523 LRAFVVDRMARA
+523 LRAFVVDRVARA
-535 WGATAYGLAVFTNGA
+535 WGASAYGLAVFANGA
-550 ITQGR
+550 VTQGR
-555 LGTCVAAIVL
+555 LGTVVAAIAL

-582 VQGSWRAAWFAGICL
+582 IQGSWRAAWFAGICL
-597 AVLIAFTPA
+597 AILFAFTPA
-606 LGLLVAV
+606 LGLLVGITLV
-613 ILAVGGVFGLGWRR
+613 VGALVGLGWRR
-627 QGRQLVFSVVL
+627 QGRQLVFSVFL
-638 GLLLVLPWT
+638 GLMLVLPWT
-647 IDLVRHP
+647 IELVLHP
-654 WKLGQ
+654 SRLGQ
-659 EAGGPPTTA
+659 EAGGPPTA
-668 IGPGDSLPHLL
+668 AVGPGDSLPHLL

-684 GAPTP
+684 GAPVP
-689 WWFAVPLILV
+689 WWFVVPLILV
-699 ALLSLLRSSR
+699 ALLSLMRESR
-709 QRYELLGWFAAL
+709 QRYELIGWFAAL
-721 AGLTGTLISSRLG
+721 AGLASTLIASRLG

-745 AGWVIAVAV
+745 AGWIMAITV
-754 AWDSVGKSTE
+754 AWDSVGKSRE
-764 IIVQG
+764 ILVQA
-769 VLGIVLLTSVVTAG
+769 VLGLALVATLITAG
-783 FWLVRGTDGPLWR
+783 FWLVRGDDGPLRR
-796 GPAQDLPAYLVSAQD
+796 GPAQDLPEYLMSSQG
-811 PPDDQSILV
+811 PPQNASILV
-820 VRKSPGGQMRFSL
+820 VRKDAATAMRFAL
-833 VKDGGPRMGSLEAAP
+833 VRDGGPRMGSLEAAP
-848 TSAQSKPITDVLATL
+848 KPEQSKPITDILSTL
-863 GGGGSGEEGRQLAG
+863 GGGGTGEEGRQLAS
-877 LAIDYVYLPGPV
+877 LAIDYVYLPAPV
-889 DPTLQAT
+889 DPTLVAT
-896 LDSLPGLTRASADDG
+896 LDSLPGLTRASAEAD

-917 DRSKIEGKTPL
+917 DRTKIEGKTPIQDD
-928 VDQTHSVWRFF
+928 VRSIWRVL
-939 GLLAWIIALVF
+939 GIIAWIIALIS
-950 CLPTVRRTVAVPQG
+950 CLPTARRTVAVPRG
-964 THARRDPR
+964 THARRVS

>member
-75 ETAELLAAM
+75 ETAELLASM

-92 VSARTGFGVAVARGL
+92 VSARTGFGTAVARGV
-107 ETHGFAPIP
+107 ESVGFAPIP
-116 SAVGPYGDDGHMP
+116 SPYGPYGDDGQIP

-143 APRALEQL
+143 APKALEKL
-151 LLQATMSPKT
+151 LLQATIAPEV
-161 GVWGPKLR
+161 GIWGPKLR
-169 LWPRDRELLEVGV
+169 LWPRDRDLLEVGV

-224 WEALRGFDPRLPMFR
+224 WESLKGFDPRLPMFR

-251 GYQVGVAPDAV
+251 GFQVGVAPDAV

-296 ANAPGKLLPLLMLRF
+296 ANAPAKLLPILIVRF
-311 LLGTLMRSVWFLLG
+311 LLGTILRSVWFLIG

-352 NRRKLDKVP
+352 DRRNLDNVP
-361 YEDIKGLFSRS
+361 YDDIKGLFSRS

-406 ARRAKSTARVA
+406 ARRAKTTARVA

-424 RQLIRRPFL
+424 RQLMRRPFL
-433 VAWVVLAIGAVISAR
+433 VAWVVLALGTFIAAR
-448 DLIGGGVLRSQLL
+448 SLIGSGVLRSNLL
-461 LPAHENLSALW
+461 LPAHENVAALW
-472 HAAAAAPP
+472 HAAASAPP

-486 WLAQFWAFSAVLFGP
+486 WLAQFWAFSTVMFGP
-501 TGATNILL
+501 SGATNVLL
-509 LGAVPLAGLAAWAL
+509 LGAIPLAALAAWAL
-523 LRAFVVDRMARA
+523 LRAFIVDRGARA
-535 WGATAYGLAVFTNGA
+535 WGASAYGFAVFTNGA

-555 LGTCVAAIVL
+555 IGTVVAAIVL

-582 VQGSWRAAWFAGICL
+582 IQGSWRAAWFAGICQ
-597 AVLIAFTPA
+597 AVLFAFTPA
-606 LGLLVAV
+606 VGLIVAV
-613 ILAVGGVFGLGWRR
+613 TLAVGGVLGLGWRR
-627 QGRQLVFSVVL
+627 QGRQLAFSVVL
-638 GLLLVLPWT
+638 GLVLVLPWT
-647 IDLVRHP
+647 IQLVLHP
-654 WKLGQ
+654 SLLGQ
-659 EAGGPPTTA
+659 EAGGRPTTA

-679 TGTPI
+679 TGTPV
-684 GAPTP
+684 GGPTP
-689 WWFAVPLILV
+689 WWFAVPLIVV
-699 ALLSLLRSSR
+699 ALVSLLRESR
-709 QRYELLGWFAAL
+709 QKYELLGWFVAL
-721 AGLTGTLISSRLG
+721 VGLVGTLIASRLG
-734 GGSGPLMFLMT
+734 GGSGPLMFLMS
-745 AGWVIAVAV
+745 AGWVVAVTV

-764 IIVQG
+764 LLVQG
-769 VLGIVLLTSVVTAG
+769 VLGVVLVTTIVTAG
-783 FWLVRGTDGPLWR
+783 FWLVRGVDGPLWR
-796 GPAQDLPAYLVSAQD
+796 GPVQDLPAYLVSAQG
-811 PPDDQSILV
+811 PPTNDSILV
-820 VRKSPGGQMRFSL
+820 VRKSPGSPMRFSL
-833 VKDGGPRMGSLEAAP
+833 VKDGGPRMGAVEAAP
-848 TSAQSKPITDVLATL
+848 KPEQVKPITDVLSTL
-863 GGGGSGEEGRQLAG
+863 GGGGSGEESRQLAA
-877 LAIDYVYLPGPV
+877 LAVDYVYLPAPV
-889 DPTLQAT
+889 DATLQST
-896 LDSLPGLTRASADDG
+896 LDSLPGLSRASANEG

-917 DRSKIEGKTPL
+917 DRVEGGGKSPL
-928 VDQTHSVWRFF
+928 DDVTHTLWRIL
-939 GLLAWIIALVF
+939 GVIAWIIALIF
-950 CLPTVRRTVAVPQG
+950 CLPTVRRTVALPHG
-964 THARRDPR
+964 THARRDR

>member
-107 ETHGFAPIP
+107 EAVGFAPIP

-143 APRALEQL
+143 APKALEQL
-151 LLQATMSPKT
+151 LLQATITPGV

-192 GIENGELDQGQHD
+192 GIESGELDQGQHD

-224 WEALRGFDPRLPMFR
+224 WEALHGFDPRLPMFR

-251 GYQVGVAPDAV
+251 GFQVGVAPDAV
-262 VYHAQ
+262 IYHAQ

-296 ANAPGKLLPLLMLRF
+296 ANAPGKLLPLLILRF
-311 LLGTLMRSVWFLLG
+311 LLGTILRSIWFVIG

-352 NRRKLDKVP
+352 NRRSLDRVP
-361 YEDIKGLFSRS
+361 YDDIKGLFSRS

-382 TTSTISERIREA
+382 TTGTISERIREA

-417 VDQPRWR
+417 VDKPRWR

-433 VAWVVLAIGAVISAR
+433 VAWVVLALGALIAAR
-448 DLIGGGVLRSQLL
+448 SLIGGGVLRSNVL
-461 LPAHENLSALW
+461 LPAHESLASLW
-472 HAAAAAPP
+472 HAASAAPP

-486 WLAQFWAFSAVLFGP
+486 WLAQFWAFSTVMFGP
-501 TGATNILL
+501 TGAANILL
-509 LGAVPLAGLAAWAL
+509 LGAVPLAALAAWVL
-523 LRAFVVDRMARA
+523 LRAFVVDRVARA
-535 WGATAYGLAVFTNGA
+535 WGAAAYGLAVFTNGA
-550 ITQGR
+550 VSQGR
-555 LGTCVAAIVL
+555 IGTCVAAIVL
-565 PLLGAAVHTVAR
+565 PLLGAAVHTIAR

-582 VQGSWRAAWFAGICL
+582 VQGSWRAAWFAGICQ
-597 AVLIAFTPA
+597 AVLFAFTPA
-606 LGLLVAV
+606 LGLLVGITLV
-613 ILAVGGVFGLGWRR
+613 LGGVLRLGWRR

-647 IDLVRHP
+647 IQLVLHP
-654 WKLGQ
+654 ARLGQ
-659 EAGGPPTTA
+659 EAGGPPTA
-668 IGPGDSLPHLL
+668 SIGPGDSLAHLL

-684 GAPTP
+684 GAPAP

-699 ALLSLLRSSR
+699 ALVALLRQSR

-721 AGLTGTLISSRLG
+721 AGLTGTLIASRLG

-745 AGWVIAVAV
+745 AGWIVAVAV

-764 IIVQG
+764 VIVQG
-769 VLGIVLLTSVVTAG
+769 VLGIVLVTTIVTAG
-783 FWLVRGTDGPLWR
+783 FWLVRGADGPLWR
-796 GPAQDLPAYLVSAQD
+796 GPAQDLPAYLASSQA
-811 PPDDQSILV
+811 PPQNASILV
-820 VRKSPGGQMRFSL
+820 VRKDPGNAMRYSL
-833 VKDGGPRMGSLEAAP
+833 VKDGGPRMGALEAAP
-848 TSAQSKPITDVLATL
+848 TAQQSKPITDVLSTL

-877 LAIDYVYLPGPV
+877 LAIDYVYLPAPV
-889 DPTLQAT
+889 DQNLQST
-896 LDSLPGLTRASADDG
+896 LDSLPGLTRASAADG

-917 DRSKIEGKTPL
+917 DRSKIKGETPL
-928 VDQTHSVWRFF
+928 HDQTHTLWRIL
-939 GLLAWIIALVF
+939 GIIAWIIALIF
-950 CLPTVRRTVAVPQG
+950 CLPTVRRTVAVPHG
-964 THARRDPR
+964 THARRDR

>member
-75 ETAELLAAM
+75 ETAELLASM

-92 VSARTGFGVAVARGL
+92 VSARTGFGTAVARGV
-107 ETHGFAPIP
+107 ETVGFAPIP
-116 SAVGPYGDDGHMP
+116 SPYGPYGDDGHMP

-143 APRALEQL
+143 APKALEKL
-151 LLQATMSPKT
+151 LLQATIAPEV
-161 GVWGPKLR
+161 GIWGPKLR
-169 LWPRDRELLEVGV
+169 LWPRDRDLLEVGV

-224 WEALRGFDPRLPMFR
+224 WEKLKGFDPRLPMFR

-251 GYQVGVAPDAV
+251 GFQVGVAPDAV

-296 ANAPGKLLPLLMLRF
+296 ANAPGKLLPILILRF
-311 LLGTLMRSVWFLLG
+311 LLGTIMRSVWFLIG

-352 NRRKLDKVP
+352 DRRTLDKVP
-361 YEDIKGLFSRS
+361 YDEIKGLFSRS

-424 RQLIRRPFL
+424 RQLMRRPFL
-433 VAWVVLAIGAVISAR
+433 VAWVVLALGTFIAAR
-448 DLIGGGVLRSQLL
+448 SLIGGGVLRSNLL
-461 LPAHENLSALW
+461 LPAHENLAALW
-472 HAAAAAPP
+472 HAAASAPP

-486 WLAQFWAFSAVLFGP
+486 WLGQFWAFSTVMFGP
-501 TGATNILL
+501 SGAANVLL
-509 LGAVPLAGLAAWAL
+509 LGAIPLAALAAWAL
-523 LRAFVVDRMARA
+523 LRAFIVNRGARA
-535 WGATAYGLAVFTNGA
+535 WGASAYGIAVFTNGA

-555 LGTCVAAIVL
+555 IGTVVAAIAL

-582 VQGSWRAAWFAGICL
+582 IQGSWRAAWFAGICQ
-597 AVLIAFTPA
+597 AVLFAFTPA
-606 LGLLVAV
+606 IGLIVAV
-613 ILAVGGVFGLGWRR
+613 TLAVGGVLGLGWRR

-638 GLLLVLPWT
+638 GLVLVLPWT
-647 IDLVRHP
+647 IQLVLHP
-654 WKLGQ
+654 SLLGQ
-659 EAGGPPTTA
+659 EAGGRPTTA

-679 TGTPI
+679 TGTPV
-684 GAPTP
+684 GGPTP

-699 ALLSLLRSSR
+699 ALVSLLRESR
-709 QRYELLGWFAAL
+709 QKYELLGWFVAL
-721 AGLTGTLISSRLG
+721 VGLVGTLVASRLG

-745 AGWVIAVAV
+745 AGWVVAVTV
-754 AWDSVGKSTE
+754 AWDSIGKTSE
-764 IIVQG
+764 ILIQA
-769 VLGIVLLTSVVTAG
+769 VLGIALVTTIATAG
-783 FWLVRGTDGPLWR
+783 FWLVRGVDGPLWR
-796 GPAQDLPAYLVSAQD
+796 GPAQDLPAYLVSAQG
-811 PPDDQSILV
+811 PPANDSILI
-820 VRKSPGGQMRFSL
+820 VRKAAGSPMRYSL
-833 VKDGGPRMGSLEAAP
+833 VKDGGPRMGSVEAAP
-848 TSAQSKPITDVLATL
+848 KPEQVKPITDVLSTL
-863 GGGGSGEEGRQLAG
+863 GGGGSGEEGRQLAA
-877 LAIDYVYLPGPV
+877 LAVDYVYLPAPV
-889 DPTLQAT
+889 DATLQST
-896 LDSLPGLTRASADDG
+896 LDSLPGLSRASANDG
-911 DASWLV
+911 DAAWLV
-917 DRSKIEGKTPL
+917 DRSNGDGKSPL
-928 VDQTHSVWRFF
+928 DDVTHTLWRIL
-939 GLLAWIIALVF
+939 GLIGWIIALIF
-950 CLPTVRRTVAVPQG
+950 CLPTVRRTVAVPHG
-964 THARRDPR
+964 THARRDR

>member
-75 ETAELLAAM
+75 ETAELLASM

-92 VSARTGFGVAVARGL
+92 VSARTGFGTAVARGV
-107 ETHGFAPIP
+107 ETVGFAPIP
-116 SAVGPYGDDGHMP
+116 SPYGPYGDDAHMP

-143 APRALEQL
+143 APKALEKL
-151 LLQATMSPKT
+151 LLQATIAPEV
-161 GVWGPKLR
+161 GIWGPKLR
-169 LWPRDRELLEVGV
+169 LWPRDRDLLEVGV

-224 WEALRGFDPRLPMFR
+224 WESLKGFDPRLPMFR

-251 GYQVGVAPDAV
+251 GFQVAVAPDAV

-296 ANAPGKLLPLLMLRF
+296 ANAPGKLLPLLILRF
-311 LLGTLMRSVWFLLG
+311 LLGTIMRSAWFLIG

-352 NRRKLDKVP
+352 DRRNLDRVP
-361 YEDIKGLFSRS
+361 YDEIKGLFSRS

-424 RQLIRRPFL
+424 RQLMRRPFL
-433 VAWVVLAIGAVISAR
+433 VAWVVLALGTFIAGRS
-448 DLIGGGVLRSQLL
+448 LIGSGVLRSNLL
-461 LPAHENLSALW
+461 LPAHENLAALW
-472 HAAAAAPP
+472 HAAASAPE

-486 WLAQFWAFSAVLFGP
+486 WLAQFWAFSTVMFGP
-501 TGATNILL
+501 SGAVNVLL
-509 LGAVPLAGLAAWAL
+509 LGAIPLSALAAWAL
-523 LRAFVVDRMARA
+523 LRAFIVNRGARA
-535 WGATAYGLAVFTNGA
+535 WGASAYGLAVFTNGA

-555 LGTCVAAIVL
+555 LGTVVAAIVL

-577 RRRVV
+577 RRRVII
-582 VQGSWRAAWFAGICL
+582 QGSWRAAWFAGICQAIL
-597 AVLIAFTPA
+597 FAFTPA

-613 ILAVGGVFGLGWRR
+613 TLVVGGVLGLGWRR
-627 QGRQLVFSVVL
+627 QGRQMVFSVVL
-638 GLLLVLPWT
+638 GLVLVLPWT
-647 IDLVRHP
+647 IQLVLHP
-654 WKLGQ
+654 SLLGQ
-659 EAGGPPTTA
+659 EAGGQPTTA

-684 GAPTP
+684 GGPTP

-699 ALLSLLRSSR
+699 ALVSLLRESR
-709 QRYELLGWFAAL
+709 QRYELLGWFATL
-721 AGLTGTLISSRLG
+721 AGLVGTLVASRLG

-745 AGWVIAVAV
+745 AGWVVAVTV
-754 AWDSVGKSTE
+754 AWDSVGKTSE
-764 IIVQG
+764 IVIQA
-769 VLGIVLLTSVVTAG
+769 VLGIALVTTIVTGG
-783 FWLVRGTDGPLWR
+783 FWLVRGSDGPLWR
-796 GPAQDLPAYLVSAQD
+796 GPVQDLPAYLVSAQG
-811 PPDDQSILV
+811 PPTNDSILV
-820 VRKSPGGQMRFSL
+820 VRKVAGSPMRYSL
-833 VKDGGPRMGSLEAAP
+833 VKDGGPRMGSVEAAP
-848 TSAQSKPITDVLATL
+848 KPEQIKPITDVLSTL
-863 GGGGSGEEGRQLAG
+863 GGGGSGEEGRQLAA
-877 LAIDYVYLPGPV
+877 LAVDYVYLPAPV
-889 DPTLQAT
+889 DATLQST
-896 LDSLPGLTRASADDG
+896 LDSLPGLTRASANEG

-917 DRSKIEGKTPL
+917 DRSAGAGKSPL
-928 VDQTHSVWRFF
+928 SEVTHTLWRIL
-939 GLLAWIIALVF
+939 GLIAWIIALIF

-964 THARRDPR
+964 THARRDR

>member
-1 MEQEA
+1 MEPEA

-17 FPTDHID
+17 FPTDLTN
-24 DPMGRPRVRHV
+24 DPMGRAPIRHV

-41 GHEGAAWLPRLSEA
+41 GHEGAAWLPRLTEA
-55 LWALNPRPDRL
+55 LWALGRRPERL

-75 ETAELLAAM
+75 ETAELLATM
-84 PGVEPVVS
+84 PAVEPVVS
-92 VSARTGFGVAVARGL
+92 LSARTGFGTAVARGV
-107 ETHGFAPIP
+107 ETVGFAPVP
-116 SAVGPYGDDGHMP
+116 SAVGPYGDDQHIP

-143 APRALEQL
+143 APKALEQL
-151 LLQATMSPKT
+151 LLQATMSPDT
-161 GVWGPKLR
+161 AVWGPKLR
-169 LWPRDRELLEVGV
+169 MWPRDRELLEVGV

-219 VRRDV
+219 VRRDA
-224 WEALRGFDPRLPMFR
+224 WESLRGFDPRLPMFR

-251 GYQVGVAPDAV
+251 GFKVGVAPDAV
-262 VYHAQ
+262 IYHAE

-296 ANAPGKLLPLLMLRF
+296 ANAPGKLLPLLVLRF
-311 LLGTLMRSVWFLLG
+311 LLGTLVRSVWFVIG

-342 LAGGWTQARK
+342 LAGGWRQARRD
-352 NRRKLDKVP
+352 RRRLDKVP
-361 YEDIKGLFSRS
+361 YDDIKPLFSRS

-382 TTSTISERIREA
+382 TGSTITERLREA

-417 VDQPRWR
+417 QDQPRWR

-433 VAWVVLAIGAVISAR
+433 VTWVFLALGTFIAAR
-448 DLIGGGVLRSQLL
+448 SLIGSGVLRSTLL
-461 LPAHENLSALW
+461 LPPHESLGALW

-486 WLAQFWAFSAVLFGP
+486 WLAQFWALSTVTFGP
-501 TGATNILL
+501 SGATNVIL
-509 LGAVPLAGLAAWAL
+509 LGAIPLAALAAWGL
-523 LRAFVVDRMARA
+523 LRAFIVDRVARA
-535 WGATAYGLAVFTNGA
+535 WGAAAYGFAVFTNGA

-555 LGTCVAAIVL
+555 IGTVVAAIAL

-582 VQGSWRAAWFAGICL
+582 IQGSWRAAWFAGICL

-606 LGLLVAV
+606 VGLLVG
-613 ILAVGGVFGLGWRR
+613 ITLAVGAPLGLGWRR

-638 GLLLVLPWT
+638 GLVLVLPWT
-647 IDLVRHP
+647 IELVMHP
-654 WKLGQ
+654 SRLGQ
-659 EAGGPPTTA
+659 EAGGPPTA
-668 IGPGDSLPHLL
+668 AVGPGDSLTHLL
-679 TGTPI
+679 TGTPV
-684 GAPTP
+684 GAPVP

-699 ALLSLLRSSR
+699 ALLSLLRESR
-709 QRYELLGWFAAL
+709 QRYELIGWFVAL
-721 AGLTGTLISSRLG
+721 AGLAGTLIASRLG

-745 AGWVIAVAV
+745 AGWIIAITV
-754 AWDSVGKSTE
+754 AWDSVGKSRDL
-764 IIVQG
+764 IVQA
-769 VLGIVLLTSVVTAG
+769 VLGLVLVATLVTAG
-783 FWLVRGTDGPLWR
+783 FWLVRGDDGPLRR
-796 GPAQDLPAYLVSAQD
+796 GPEQDLPEYLMSSQA
-811 PPDDQSILV
+811 PPENASILV
-820 VRKSPGGQMRFSL
+820 VRKDPTTAMRFSL
-833 VKDGGPRMGSLEAAP
+833 VRNGGPRMGSLEAAP
-848 TSAQSKPITDVLATL
+848 KPEQTKPITDILSAL
-863 GGGGSGEEGRQLAG
+863 GGGGTGEEGRQLAA
-877 LAIDYVYLPGPV
+877 LAVDYVYLPAPV
-889 DPTLQAT
+889 DPTLMAT
-896 LDSLPGLTRASADDG
+896 LDSLPGLTRASASDN

-917 DRSKIEGKTPL
+917 DRSTIEGKTPMQDD
-928 VDQTHSVWRFF
+928 VRDIWRVL
-939 GLLAWIIALVF
+939 GIIAWIIALIS
-950 CLPTVRRTVAVPQG
+950 CLPTARRTVAVPRG
-964 THARRDPR
+964 THARRVS

>member
-1 MEQEA
+1 MEPEA
-6 PAGWE
+6 PAGWD
-11 FFDSVD
+11 FFDAVD
-17 FPTDHID
+17 FPTDLTN
-24 DPMGRPRVRHV
+24 DPMGRAPVRHV

-41 GHEGAAWLPRLSEA
+41 GHEGAAWLPRLTEA
-55 LWALNPRPDRL
+55 LWALGRRPERL

-75 ETAELLAAM
+75 ETAELLATM
-84 PGVEPVVS
+84 PAVEPIVS
-92 VSARTGFGVAVARGL
+92 LSARSGFGTAVARGL
-107 ETHGFAPIP
+107 EAVGFAPVP

-143 APRALEQL
+143 APKALEHL
-151 LLQATMSPKT
+151 LLQATLNPET

-224 WEALRGFDPRLPMFR
+224 WESLKGFDPRLPMFR
-239 DDIDFGW
+239 DDLDFGW

-251 GYQVGVAPDAV
+251 GFKVGVAPDAV

-267 AAATGERALAGTRR
+267 AAATGERTLAGTRR
-281 HAYQLDRAH
+281 HAYQLDRSH

-296 ANAPGKLLPLLMLRF
+296 ANAPAKLLPLLILRF
-311 LLGTLMRSVWFLLG
+311 LLGTMLRSLWFLLG

-333 EWTALLGTL
+333 EWTALLGTV

-352 NRRKLDKVP
+352 DRRNLDRVP
-361 YEDIKGLFSRS
+361 YDDIKSLFGRS

-382 TTSTISERIREA
+382 TGTTISERIREA

-433 VAWVVLAIGAVISAR
+433 VAWAFLALGAIVAAR
-448 DLIGGGVLRSQLL
+448 GLIGGGVLRSALL
-461 LPAHENLSALW
+461 LPPHESLGSLW
-472 HAAAAAPP
+472 HAAAAAPD

-486 WLAQFWAFSAVLFGP
+486 WLAQFWALSTVTFGP
-501 TGATNILL
+501 SGATNVVL
-509 LGAVPLAGLAAWAL
+509 LGAIPLAALAAWAL
-523 LRAFVVDRMARA
+523 LRAFVVDRVARA
-535 WGATAYGLAVFTNGA
+535 WGASAYGLAVFTNGA
-550 ITQGR
+550 ISQGR
-555 LGTCVAAIVL
+555 IGTCVAAIVL

-582 VQGSWRAAWFAGICL
+582 IQGSWRAAWFAGICQ
-597 AVLIAFTPA
+597 AVLFAFTPA
-606 LGLLVAV
+606 LGLLVGIALV
-613 ILAVGGVFGLGWRR
+613 VGALLGLGWRR
-627 QGRQLVFSVVL
+627 QGRQLVFSVFL

-647 IDLVRHP
+647 IQLVLHP
-654 WKLGQ
+654 SRLGQ

-668 IGPGDSLPHLL
+668 VGPGDSIARLL
-679 TGTPI
+679 TGTPV
-684 GAPTP
+684 GAPAP

-699 ALLSLLRSSR
+699 ALIALTRESR

-721 AGLTGTLISSRLG
+721 SGLVGTLVASRLG

-745 AGWVIAVAV
+745 AGWIVAVTV

-764 IIVQG
+764 LIVQG
-769 VLGIVLLTSVVTAG
+769 VLGLVLVATLVTAG
-783 FWLVRGTDGPLWR
+783 FWLVRGVDGPLQR
-796 GPAQDLPAYLVSAQD
+796 GPEQDLPAYLISSQG
-811 PPDDQSILV
+811 PPQNASILV
-820 VRKSPGGQMRFSL
+820 VRKEPGSAMRFSL
-833 VKDGGPRMGSLEAAP
+833 VRDGGPRMGSLEAAP
-848 TSAQSKPITDVLATL
+848 TAQQTKPITDVLSAL
-863 GGGGSGEEGRQLAG
+863 GGGGTGEEGRQLAS
-877 LAIDYVYLPGPV
+877 LAVDYIYLPAPV
-889 DPTLQAT
+889 DPTLMST
-896 LDSLPGLTRASADDG
+896 LDSLPGLTRASAEGD
-911 DASWLV
+911 DASWLI
-917 DRSKIEGKTPL
+917 DRSKIEGKEPL
-928 VDQTHSVWRFF
+928 HDSVRNLWRIL
-939 GLLAWIIALVF
+939 GIIAWIIALVS
-950 CLPTVRRTVAVPQG
+950 CMPTARRTVAVPHG
-964 THARRDPR
+964 THARRSS

>member
-17 FPTDHID
+17 FPTDHTD

-75 ETAELLAAM
+75 ETAELLASM

-92 VSARTGFGVAVARGL
+92 VSARTGFGTAVARGV
-107 ETHGFAPIP
+107 ETVGFAPIP
-116 SAVGPYGDDGHMP
+116 SPYGPYGDDGHMP
-129 VVEWLWLLHDDCAP
+129 VIEWLWLLHDDCAP
-143 APRALEQL
+143 APKALEKL
-151 LLQATMSPKT
+151 LLQATISPDV
-161 GVWGPKLR
+161 GIWGPKLR
-169 LWPRDRELLEVGV
+169 LWPRDRDLLEVGV

-224 WEALRGFDPRLPMFR
+224 WESLKGFDPRLPMFR

-251 GYQVGVAPDAV
+251 GFQVGVAPDAV
-262 VYHAQ
+262 IYHAQ

-296 ANAPGKLLPLLMLRF
+296 ANAPGKLLPLLILRF
-311 LLGTLMRSVWFLLG
+311 LLGTIMRSVWFLIG

-352 NRRKLDKVP
+352 DRRNLDRVP
-361 YEDIKGLFSRS
+361 YDDIKGLFSRS

-406 ARRAKSTARVA
+406 ARRAKTTARVA

-424 RQLIRRPFL
+424 RQLMRRPFL
-433 VAWVVLAIGAVISAR
+433 VAWVVLALGTFIAAR
-448 DLIGGGVLRSQLL
+448 SLIGSGVLRSNLL
-461 LPAHENLSALW
+461 LPAHESLPALW
-472 HAAAAAPP
+472 HAAASAPP

-486 WLAQFWAFSAVLFGP
+486 WLAQFWAFSAVMFGP
-501 TGATNILL
+501 SGAANVLL
-509 LGAVPLAGLAAWAL
+509 LGAIPLAALASWAL
-523 LRAFVVDRMARA
+523 LRAFIVNRGARA
-535 WGATAYGLAVFTNGA
+535 WGASAYGIAVFTNGA

-555 LGTCVAAIVL
+555 IGTVVAAIVL

-582 VQGSWRAAWFAGICL
+582 IQGSWRAAWFAGICQ
-597 AVLIAFTPA
+597 AVLFAFTPA

-613 ILAVGGVFGLGWRR
+613 TLAVGGVLGLGWRR

-647 IDLVRHP
+647 IQLVLHP
-654 WKLGQ
+654 SLLGQ
-659 EAGGPPTTA
+659 EAGGQPTTA

-684 GAPTP
+684 GGPTP
-689 WWFAVPLILV
+689 WWFAVPLIVV
-699 ALLSLLRSSR
+699 ALVSLLRESR
-709 QRYELLGWFAAL
+709 QRYELLGWFVAL
-721 AGLTGTLISSRLG
+721 AGLIGTLVASRLG
-734 GGSGPLMFLMT
+734 GGSGPLMFLMS
-745 AGWVIAVAV
+745 AGWVVAVTV
-754 AWDSVGKSTE
+754 AWDSVGKTNE
-764 IIVQG
+764 ILIQG
-769 VLGIVLLTSVVTAG
+769 VLGIVLVTTIVTAG
-783 FWLVRGTDGPLWR
+783 FWLVRGVDGPLWR
-796 GPAQDLPAYLVSAQD
+796 GPVQDLPAYLVSAQG
-811 PPDDQSILV
+811 PPTNDSILV
-820 VRKSPGGQMRFSL
+820 VRKAPGSPMRFSL
-833 VKDGGPRMGSLEAAP
+833 VKDGGPRMGSVEAAP
-848 TSAQSKPITDVLATL
+848 KAAQIKPLTDVLATL
-863 GGGGSGEEGRQLAG
+863 GGGGSGEEGRQLAA
-877 LAIDYVYLPGPV
+877 LAVDYVYLPAPV
-889 DPTLQAT
+889 DPTLQST
-896 LDSLPGLTRASADDG
+896 LDSLPGLSRASANEG
-911 DASWLV
+911 DAAWLV
-917 DRSKIEGKTPL
+917 DRSGGGGTSPL
-928 VDQTHSVWRFF
+928 SDVTHNLWRIL
-939 GLLAWIIALVF
+939 GLIAWIIALIF
-950 CLPTVRRTVAVPQG
+950 CLPTVRRTVAIPHG
-964 THARRDPR
+964 THARRDR

>member
-17 FPTDHID
+17 FPTDHTD

-75 ETAELLAAM
+75 ETAELLASM

-92 VSARTGFGVAVARGL
+92 VSARTGFGTAVARGV
-107 ETHGFAPIP
+107 EAVGFAPIP
-116 SAVGPYGDDGHMP
+116 SPYGPYGDDGHMP

-143 APRALEQL
+143 APKALEKL
-151 LLQATMSPKT
+151 LLQATISPEV
-161 GVWGPKLR
+161 GIWGPKLR
-169 LWPRDRELLEVGV
+169 LWPRDRDLLEVGV

-224 WEALRGFDPRLPMFR
+224 WESLKGFDPRLPMFR

-251 GYQVGVAPDAV
+251 GFQVGVAPDAV
-262 VYHAQ
+262 IYHAQ

-296 ANAPGKLLPLLMLRF
+296 ANAPGKLLPLLILRF
-311 LLGTLMRSVWFLLG
+311 LLGTIMRSVWFLIG

-352 NRRKLDKVP
+352 DRRNLDRVP
-361 YEDIKGLFSRS
+361 YDDIKGLFSRS

-406 ARRAKSTARVA
+406 ARRAKTTARVA

-424 RQLIRRPFL
+424 RQLMRRPFL
-433 VAWVVLAIGAVISAR
+433 VAWVVLALGTFIAAR
-448 DLIGGGVLRSQLL
+448 SLIGSGVLRSNLL
-461 LPAHENLSALW
+461 LPAHESLPALW
-472 HAAAAAPP
+472 HAAASAPP

-486 WLAQFWAFSAVLFGP
+486 WLAQFWAFSAVMFGP
-501 TGATNILL
+501 SGAANVLL
-509 LGAVPLAGLAAWAL
+509 LGAIPLAALASWAL
-523 LRAFVVDRMARA
+523 LRAFIVNRGARA
-535 WGATAYGLAVFTNGA
+535 WGASAYGIAVFTNGA

-555 LGTCVAAIVL
+555 LGTVVAAIVL

-582 VQGSWRAAWFAGICL
+582 IQGSWRAAWFAGICQ
-597 AVLIAFTPA
+597 AVLFAFTPA

-613 ILAVGGVFGLGWRR
+613 TLAVGGVLGLGWRR

-647 IDLVRHP
+647 IQLVLHP
-654 WKLGQ
+654 SLLGQ
-659 EAGGPPTTA
+659 EAGGQPTTA

-679 TGTPI
+679 TGTSV
-684 GAPTP
+684 GGPTP
-689 WWFAVPLILV
+689 WWFAVPLIVV
-699 ALLSLLRSSR
+699 ALVSLLRESR
-709 QRYELLGWFAAL
+709 QRYELLGWFVAL
-721 AGLTGTLISSRLG
+721 AGLIGTLVASRLG

-745 AGWVIAVAV
+745 AGWVVAVTV
-754 AWDSVGKSTE
+754 AWDSVGKTNE
-764 IIVQG
+764 LLIQG
-769 VLGIVLLTSVVTAG
+769 VLGIVLVTTIVTAG
-783 FWLVRGTDGPLWR
+783 FWLVRGVDGPLWR
-796 GPAQDLPAYLVSAQD
+796 GPAQDLPAYLVSAQG
-811 PPDDQSILV
+811 PPANDSILV
-820 VRKSPGGQMRFSL
+820 VRKAPSSPMRFSL
-833 VKDGGPRMGSLEAAP
+833 VKDGGPRMGSVEAAP
-848 TSAQSKPITDVLATL
+848 KPAQIKPLTDVLATL
-863 GGGGSGEEGRQLAG
+863 GGGGSGEEGRQLAA
-877 LAIDYVYLPGPV
+877 LAVDYVYLPAPV
-889 DPTLQAT
+889 DPTLQST
-896 LDSLPGLTRASADDG
+896 LDSLPGLSRASANEG

-917 DRSKIEGKTPL
+917 DRSAGGGKSPL
-928 VDQTHSVWRFF
+928 GDVTHNLWRIL
-939 GLLAWIIALVF
+939 GLIAWIIALIF
-950 CLPTVRRTVAVPQG
+950 CLPTVRRTVAVPHG
-964 THARRDPR
+964 THARRDR